1 MMQPQSSHKSI
12 IPRFLG
18 LILLVISLG
27 TGLFEL
33 VICDRILMFP
43 FFLLMG
49 KSNLYRPVYIIS
61 WCLLAILYLVF
72 LVLTSEYHFEHLGK
86 PKSWTLFA
94 KRLWYST
101 ANPDF
106 GLFCLVSDFLM

>member
-1 MMQPQSSHKSI
+1 MIQSRSYLKSI
-12 IPRFLG
+12 LPRFFA
-18 LILLVISLG
+18 LILLVISLV

-49 KSNLYRPVYIIS
+49 KSNIYRPVYIAS

-94 KRLWYST
+94 KT
-101 ANPDF
+101 F
-106 GLFCLVSDFLM
+106 GVQLLILILAFFV